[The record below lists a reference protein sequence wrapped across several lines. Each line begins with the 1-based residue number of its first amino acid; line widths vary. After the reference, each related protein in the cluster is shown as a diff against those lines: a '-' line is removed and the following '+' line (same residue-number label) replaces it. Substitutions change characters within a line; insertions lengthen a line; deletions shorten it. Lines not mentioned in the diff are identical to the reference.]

1 MAMGGIAR
9 ARSRFSFG
17 GILGG
22 RNRRVSP
29 TETLGDPGT
38 AVFGG
43 FVETDE
49 KSDRLI
55 GTRRY
60 ITYSDMIANTTI
72 IAAGIRYYMNLVSKA
87 EWTIQP
93 SEPNNAAAE
102 DAAEFLT
109 DVMDDMRRPWHRVI
123 RRASGYRLYGFSV
136 QEMTAKRRDDGRIGM
151 LDIFPRPQV
160 TIEKWDLADD
170 SEIVGIV
177 QRSKQDG
184 REIYIPRTKAIY
196 LVDDALNDSP
206 EGLGLLRHL
215 VDTNDRLKRYQDLEG
230 FGFETEL
237 RGVPIGRAPLAEL
250 QKAVRDGTMTLKEA
264 NDLLAP
270 MTKFLKQ
277 HIKNPRLALLL
288 DSMPWFGQGEGSLNA
303 SSNRQFEL
311 ELVRGNTNG
320 AEPVNVAI
328 DRLQREIARVLG
340 VEFLLLGNSGS
351 QALSRDKS
359 HNFGLL
365 VESALDEIRES
376 FENDF
381 LPFIMNL
388 NGIPRDI
395 WPTIKTETVQY
406 RDPNEIT
413 EGLERL
419 SRAAL
424 RPDDPAQNE
433 VRELLGVSP
442 LPEDLINMLLDEASR
457 EMDAL
462 EEDPDDP
469 ENDDDPPADDDE

>member
-1 MAMGGIAR
+1 MGGIAS

-17 GILGG
+17 GIFGS
-22 RNRRVSP
+22 RNRRP
-29 TETLGDPGT
+29 NDFATLGDPGVG
-38 AVFGG
+38 VFGG
-43 FVETDE
+43 FVESDE
-49 KSDRLI
+49 KSDRLV

-72 IAAGIRYYMNLVSKA
+72 IAAGVRYYMNLVSKA
-87 EWTIQP
+87 EWTILP
-93 SEPNNAAAE
+93 ADPNDRAAE
-102 DAAEFLT
+102 EAAELLQ

-136 QEMTAKRRDDGRIGM
+136 QEMTAKRRDDGKIGM

-184 REIYIPRTKAIY
+184 REIYIPRQKAIY

-206 EGLGLLRHL
+206 EGLGLFRHL
-215 VDTNDRLKRYQDLEG
+215 VESNDRLTRYQDLEG

-237 RGVPIGRAPLAEL
+237 RGVPIGRAPLAQL
-250 QKAVRDGTMTLKEA
+250 QKAVRDEQMTLKEA
-264 NDLLAP
+264 NDMLAP
-270 MTKFLKQ
+270 LTNFLKK

-288 DSMPWFGQGEGSLNA
+288 DSQPWFGQGEGSLAA

-328 DRLQREIARVLG
+328 ERLQREIARVLG
-340 VEFLLLGNSGS
+340 VEFLLLGNAGS

-365 VESALDEIRES
+365 VESALDEIRET

-388 NGIPRDI
+388 NGIPRES
-395 WPTIKTETVQY
+395 WPTIKTETVAY
-406 RDPNEIT
+406 RDVETIT

-419 SRAAL
+419 ERAGL
-424 RPDDPAQNE
+424 RPDDPAKDE

-442 LPEDLINMLLDEASR
+442 QPEDMVNILLDEAER
-457 EMDAL
+457 AMNEGDDPEDDPDDDP
-462 EEDPDDP
+462 EEDPP
-469 ENDDDPPADDDE
+469 GGDE